1 MFMLPLPSHEQQII
15 LDHISDGK
23 NTIVHGLAGGGKSSL
38 ILHAIMQNP
47 SKKGFMISYNRG
59 LVDET
64 NLMINKLE
72 ESTGMDIRSRI
83 VVVTYHS
90 LLSMICNKVIDDDLL
105 FLIALTTIDFDAKRT
120 SWKFANFDFVIID
133 EGQDMRA
140 TYFRLVINLIIKLC
154 IFPANIQILAVGD
167 EIQLLYDFYA
177 VNRADSRFL
186 VCLDQLLVGVSTR
199 PWVRASLSTSYRSTA
214 PMANFINSL
223 FTKRTTIPKP
233 ASVVQRAKEKFV
245 TIYILDLYKD
255 SPRIILPTILKT
267 HKTKSILIICSSLNE
282 KSSAVG
288 IVDLLVENGLQ
299 VHVARSGTLS
309 DSGSS
314 HQNQSTTKNKI
325 LLKTKHGSKGLE
337 ADEVHTISNT
347 NIFEYY
353 KHPLE
358 NSDYVALTRARES
371 LYVHIDYRNVS
382 EYELKKYIFENP
394 QLRQKDV
401 RIVLL
406 RDIKLESPLD
416 LLQLTDE
423 QHKLELKKKQ
433 EKQQQTNFTTNTLF
447 SFLDVTH
454 LQCLLSLLTCSETQ
468 PPLENLIVENP
479 QEQDELKSK
488 QLGEAYFHQMN
499 ITYDQGQTYIN
510 VTNICGLA
518 ITMALEYTITKCI
531 PLLMHKM
538 YAVCISKPQDEK
550 YQALRKKLEVAIHE
564 LRTNTSR
571 EPTLDPINQTLK
583 HFKIFAQMGAL
594 LDVFT
599 GYSEKL
605 HSLKNYDFI
614 NKPSIFERFR
624 VLFASVSTIIAKH
637 DIKIN
642 DLVWYREEV
651 GRFKYDE
658 KSITVNIKPTLI
670 SKCGSLLIDIVH
682 TPCISHEHHL
692 SALVAAQIAGNVRTN
707 VYIVNIGNGAIEHSK
722 LIEKE
727 NAGLEFVSKAI
738 TFKLCKDEN
747 PDDANF
753 MGTFHNLVKETA
765 KQRTLFDLD
774 YFAKKENNK

>member
-1 MFMLPLPSHEQQII
+1 MSYHLPTPSPEQQVI
-15 LDHISDGK
+15 LNHIANGK
-23 NTIVHGLAGGGKSSL
+23 NVIVDSLAGAGKSCV

-47 SKKGFMISYNRG
+47 TKRGFIISYNRG
-59 LVDET
+59 LVDEA
-64 NLMINKLE
+64 NSMITKLE
-72 ESTGMDIRSRI
+72 ETSGMNIRSRVTI
-83 VVVTYHS
+83 VTFHS

-105 FLIALTTIDFDAKRT
+105 FLLALAEIDFDAKRA
-120 SWKFANFDFVIID
+120 SWKFANFDFVFVD

-140 TYFRLVINLIIKLC
+140 PYFKLVMNLIIQLC
-154 IFPANIQILAVGD
+154 ILPNNIQILAVGD

-177 VNRADSRFL
+177 INRADCRFL
-186 VCLDQLLVGVSTR
+186 TCLDQLLDGVSSR
-199 PWVRASLSTSYRSTA
+199 PWIKCTLSTSYRSTA
-214 PMANFINSL
+214 PIANFINSL
-223 FTKRTTIPKP
+223 FKKRTTIPKP
-233 ASVVQRAKEKFV
+233 ASVAQRTKEKFV
-245 TIYILDLYKD
+245 TVFVLDLYKD
-255 SPRIILPTILKT
+255 SPRIILPTVLKT
-267 HKTKSILIICSSLNE
+267 QKTKSILIICSSLNE
-282 KSSAVG
+282 KSPAVG

-309 DSGSS
+309 DGGSS

-337 ADEVHTISNT
+337 ADEVHTITNT

-353 KHPLE
+353 KTPLE
-358 NSDYVALTRARES
+358 NSDYVALTRACES
-371 LYVHIDYRNVS
+371 LYVHVDYRNVS
-382 EYELKKYIFENP
+382 EYQLKRYIHDNP

-401 RIVLL
+401 RLVLM

-416 LLQLTDE
+416 LIQLTFE
-423 QHKLELKKKQ
+423 QQKEEQKKKS
-433 EKQQQTNFTTNTLF
+433 EKQQQTSFTTNTLF

-454 LQCLLSLLTCSETQ
+454 LQSLLSLLTSSDVQ
-468 PPLENLIVENP
+468 PPLESFLTENP
-479 QEQDELKSK
+479 QEQEELKSK

-499 ITYDQGQTYIN
+499 ITYDLGQTYIN

-538 YAVCISKPQDEK
+538 YSSCLSKPHDEK
-550 YQALRKKLEVAIHE
+550 YQTLRKKLEVAIHE
-564 LRTNTSR
+564 LRTTNAAEDGS
-571 EPTLDPINQTLK
+571 DPINQTLR

-614 NKPSIFERFR
+614 NKPCIFERFR

-642 DLVWYREEV
+642 DLIWYREEV
-651 GRFKYDE
+651 GRFKYEE
-658 KSITVNIKPTLI
+658 KSITINIKPTLI
-670 SKCGSLLIDIVH
+670 SKCGTLLIDLIH
-682 TPCISHEHHL
+682 APCISHEHHL
-692 SALVAAQIAGNVRTN
+692 SALVSAQIAGNVRTN
-707 VYIVNIGNGAIEHSK
+707 VYIVNIGNGSIEHSR

-738 TFKLCKDEN
+738 TFKLCKEEN
-747 PDDANF
+747 PDDVNF
-753 MGTFHNLVKETA
+753 LGTFHTLVKSLV
-765 KQRTLFDLD
+765 KQRSLFDSS
-774 YFAKKENNK
+774 